1 MSKFTPFQI
10 LAGVGSGTISRPTPN
25 NATEK
30 KCATSVNGFVSNPPS
45 SAMGPADMLPPSRR
59 YSKHARRIS
68 SMELSLL
75 EQKTLYNALARVL
88 MVSAG
93 RVRWA

>member
-1 MSKFTPFQI
+1 
-10 LAGVGSGTISRPTPN
+10 
-25 NATEK
+25 
-30 KCATSVNGFVSNPPS
+30 
-45 SAMGPADMLPPSRR
+45 MLPPSRR